1 MENSRKHLKI
11 NSIVVLILTLSSIF
25 DIASGLI
32 DIKNAAI
39 PDGAPNNILEITQIF
54 IIVVA
59 CVLLLPQI
67 YIGFKGLKV
76 AKNPDSSKGHI
87 VWATILFV
95 AALLSLASSIM
106 EGVQNG
112 FNQDVVLSA
121 LSIAVD
127 VLVYFDY
134 IKAANLVANGN

>member
-1 MENSRKHLKI
+1 M
-11 NSIVVLILTLSSIF
+11 
-25 DIASGLI
+25 
-32 DIKNAAI
+32 
-39 PDGAPNNILEITQIF
+39 
-54 IIVVA
+54 VVA

-76 AKNPDSSKGHI
+76 AKNPDSSRGHI

-95 AALLSLASSIM
+95 AAVLSLVSSIM

-121 LSIAVD
+121 FSVIID

-134 IKAANLVANGN
+134 IKAAKLVASGN